1 MSNKKLIIGLV
12 FGGESS
18 EHEVSIQS
26 AKTIYSALSHSCN
39 SERFI
44 VNPIYIEKNGFWED
58 SEYSKSILFGE
69 KDSTKQIKIKKD
81 CSYKLTNFLIESNK
95 VDVWFPALHGP
106 NGEDG
111 VVQGLFKLTGKP
123 FVGSG
128 ILGSSLGMDKVAM
141 KSIFKSFNLP
151 QTPYI
156 YLHKDNL
163 LNKLF
168 MKSIFEEIEE
178 SIKYP
183 CFVKP
188 ANLGSSIG
196 ITKAYSKQEVIAGL
210 EIAAKH
216 DERIIIEKNIE
227 GRELECGVLGKS
239 TMKSSVIGEVQFQTD
254 WYTYES
260 KYDENLSNTIIPAD
274 LNMDIFNKIQKL
286 AIEACKAINAFGL
299 ARVDF
304 FYQESTQQIYINEV
318 NTLPG
323 FTKTS
328 MYPMLWEASGLKLEK
343 LVASLI
349 EIARE

>member
-81 CSYKLTNFLIESNK
+81 YSYKLTNFLIESNK

-141 KSIFKSFNLP
+141 KSIYKSFNLP

-168 MKSIFEEIEE
+168 MKSIFEEIDE

-216 DERIIIEKNIE
+216 DERIIIEKNIK